1 VRRLSWADVERILD
15 FLGYY
20 PDPSDPTTYTRGAPI
35 ERRKAFWLEPMVET
49 DYLTVAEF
57 EDFLVNG
64 LDMDAGEVRAAIA
77 KVIG

>member
-1 VRRLSWADVERILD
+1 
-15 FLGYY
+15 
-20 PDPSDPTTYTRGAPI
+20 
-35 ERRKAFWLEPMVET
+35 MVET